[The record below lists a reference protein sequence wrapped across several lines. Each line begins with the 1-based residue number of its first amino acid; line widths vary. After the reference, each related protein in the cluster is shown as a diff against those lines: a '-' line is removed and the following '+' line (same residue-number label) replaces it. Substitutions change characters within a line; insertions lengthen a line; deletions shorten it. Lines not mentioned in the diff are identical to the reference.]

1 MQAGKPPFKR
11 RTAADEMIRRWVQEQ
26 GSRER
31 NDPDSEEHPSP
42 SGAQALWPD
51 RMAEP
56 ASDPDDQSRD
66 LQDPDSPEG
75 NCGRPAPA
83 GNRGGPGLSEEGFPT
98 GSQH

>member
-11 RTAADEMIRRWVQEQ
+11 RTAVDEMIRRWAQER

-42 SGAQALWPD
+42 SGAQALCPD
-51 RMAEP
+51 RTAEP
-56 ASDPDDQSRD
+56 ASDDQSRD
-66 LQDPDSPEG
+66 LQDPDSLEG

-83 GNRGGPGLSEEGFPT
+83 GN
-98 GSQH
+98 